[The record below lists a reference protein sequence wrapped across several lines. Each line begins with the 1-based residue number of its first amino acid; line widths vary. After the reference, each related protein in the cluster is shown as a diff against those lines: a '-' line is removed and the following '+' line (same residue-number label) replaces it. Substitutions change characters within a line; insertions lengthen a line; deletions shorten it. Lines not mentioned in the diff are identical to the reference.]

1 MKKTYQN
8 PVIKVVKIQTLQMM
22 AASPQT
28 IGFGA
33 SVTSASGA
41 ESRRFGGDFLDDEEY

>member
-8 PVIKVVKIQTLQMM
+8 PVIKVVKIQTLQML
-22 AASPQT
+22 AASESLS
-28 IGFGA
+28 FGA
-33 SVTSASGA
+33 SVNSASGA